1 MGGLALKN
9 TFTRRYSRQ
18 EFETLWEEMSAILSK
33 TFKRY
38 CYPRFYHKKESFGD
52 MDVIISMEGFNQN
65 MREYIE
71 NTFKPN
77 EIFHNGN
84 AWSFDYKELQI
95 DFITCAPEDY
105 DSNYHYLAFNDLG
118 NFMGRIAQKMGLK
131 YGQEGLWYNH
141 FHNGQKAGR
150 IPVSKDYPKI
160 FAYLDLSY
168 DKWLEGF
175 DTLEEIFEY
184 VMGSKYFSA
193 DQFQLDQL
201 NKINRER
208 NAKRKSY
215 MSFLTYVE
223 GMEPNELGKAFMENH
238 KENLIDR
245 IAFAFP
251 ESNIKREVKRIEYED
266 ALRAYATAKFNGG
279 MVMEKYGLKGKE
291 LGDAMT
297 AFREV
302 IENEYDNYNEALVSF
317 SDEEIITLFE
327 NINRDRL
334 FTNLGKSIG
343 LIK

>member
-9 TFTRRYSRQ
+9 THTRRYSRA
-18 EFETLWEEMSAILSK
+18 EFDSLWIEMSATLAK
-33 TFKRY
+33 TFSKFD
-38 CYPRFYHKKESFGD
+38 YPRFYHKKESFGD
-52 MDVIISMEGFNQN
+52 MDIILSMDGFNRN
-65 MREYIE
+65 MKEYIE
-71 NTFKPN
+71 ETFQPN

-141 FHNGQKAGR
+141 FHNGQKVGR
-150 IPVSKDYPKI
+150 IPVSKDYPRI
-160 FAYLDLSY
+160 FDYLDLSY

-184 VMGSKYFSA
+184 VMGSKYFSP

-215 MSFLTYVE
+215 MSFLEYVE
-223 GMEPNELGKAFMENH
+223 GMEPNEIGKILMEAH
-238 KENLIDR
+238 KEDLINKV
-245 IAFAFP
+245 AKAFP
-251 ESNIKREVKRIEYED
+251 ECDIKLEVKRIEYED
-266 ALRAYATAKFNGG
+266 ALRGYASAKFNGG
-279 MVMEKYGLKGKE
+279 MVMRE
-291 LGDAMT
+291 LGLQGKDLGEAMSAFKDLIETKFGEYNT
-297 AFREV
+297 A
-302 IENEYDNYNEALVSF
+302 
-317 SDEEIITLFE
+317 IINMSETELWGLF
-327 NINRDRL
+327 
-334 FTNLGKSIG
+334 NLSLETMGDPK
-343 LIK
+343 